1 MACRRKLAAC
11 KSKFKLNEVSF
22 FFYGCDVIF
31 VPGLYSFVLKDL
43 KLSGLKRSATLG
55 NYV

>member
-11 KSKFKLNEVSF
+11 KSRFKLNGDSF
-22 FFYGCDVIF
+22 FFYGSDAIF
-31 VPGLYSFVLKDL
+31 VAGLYSFVLKDL
-43 KLSGLKRSATLG
+43 KLSGLKRSATFG